1 MTLVLT
7 YGTFDLLHVG
17 HVNLLRRAR
26 ALGDRLVVGL
36 SSDAFNALKR
46 KQSTQ
51 SYADR
56 EAVLRAI
63 RYVDDVFPEESWE
76 QKAEDIRRLGA
87 GLLVMGSDWTGHFD
101 HLACH
106 CPVRYLPRTENISS
120 SALKAEIRRTGTVRD
135 PAAEPAAMRM
145 AAAVLALGSR
155 G

>member
-26 ALGDRLVVGL
+26 ELGGRLVVGL
-36 SSDAFNALKR
+36 STDSFNVLKN

-63 RYVDDVFPEESWE
+63 RYVDDVFPEENWE
-76 QKAEDIRRLGA
+76 QKAGDIVRHGA
-87 GLLVMGSDWTGHFD
+87 GLLVMGSDWSGHFD
-101 HLACH
+101 ALSCY
-106 CPVRYLPRTENISS
+106 CPVHYLPRTPDVSS
-120 SALKAEIRRTGTVRD
+120 SALKDSIRMVRKD
-135 PAAEPAAMRM
+135 APVATPQTSLTLREGR
-145 AAAVLALGSR
+145 
-155 G
+155 

>member
-1 MTLVLT
+1 MALVVT

-36 SSDAFNALKR
+36 SSDSFNALKHKR
-46 KQSTQ
+46 ATQ

-56 EAVLRAI
+56 EVVLRAI
-63 RYVDDVFPEESWE
+63 RYVDDVFPEHTWE

-87 GLLVMGSDWTGHFD
+87 DLLVMGSDWSGHFD
-101 HLACH
+101 ALSTLCQ
-106 CPVRYLPRTENISS
+106 VRYLPRTADISS
-120 SALKAEIRRTGTVRD
+120 SSLKSLIRQG
-135 PAAEPAAMRM
+135 AEPLP
-145 AAAVLALGSR
+145 VLAVAAGTH

>member
-1 MTLVLT
+1 MALVLT

-36 SSDAFNALKR
+36 SSDRFNALKQ

-51 SYADR
+51 DYAAR

-63 RYVDDVFPEESWE
+63 RYVDDVFPEDSWE

-101 HLACH
+101 ELARH
-106 CPVRYLPRTENISS
+106 CQVRYLPRTEDISS
-120 SALKAEIRRTGTVRD
+120 SALKASIRQGTGVAGVAIA
-135 PAAEPAAMRM
+135 PL
-145 AAAVLALGSR
+145 AAVASLARAAGAGGS
-155 G
+155 

>member
-1 MTLVLT
+1 MALVVT

-36 SSDAFNALKR
+36 SSDSFNALKHKR
-46 KQSTQ
+46 ATQ

-56 EAVLRAI
+56 EVVLRAI
-63 RYVDDVFPEESWE
+63 RYVDDVFPEHTWE

-87 GLLVMGSDWTGHFD
+87 DLLVMGSDWSGHFD
-101 HLACH
+101 ALSALCQ
-106 CPVRYLPRTENISS
+106 VRYLPRTADISS
-120 SALKAEIRRTGTVRD
+120 SSLKSLIRQG
-135 PAAEPAAMRM
+135 AEPPPVL
-145 AAAVLALGSR
+145 AAVAGPH

>member
-1 MTLVLT
+1 MALVLT

-46 KQSTQ
+46 KHATQ

-63 RYVDDVFPEESWE
+63 RYVDEVFPEDSWE
-76 QKAEDIRRLGA
+76 QKADDIRRLGA
-87 GLLVMGSDWTGHFD
+87 GLMVMGSDWTGHFD
-101 HLACH
+101 HLAAH
-106 CPVRYLPRTENISS
+106 CPVHYLPRTENISS
-120 SALKAEIRRTGTVRD
+120 SQHKAETGRG
-135 PAAEPAAMRM
+135 PRALAADAPRPR
-145 AAAVLALGSR
+145 LARLARAGQY
-155 G
+155 